1 MKQTIIMIICI
12 IILVVGGSVE
22 VKYLEKSSL
31 YITSDMEYIQNAV
44 QNKNFISA
52 SEQMD
57 KSYDTWTKTKNFWNI
72 FIIHEEIDDIEE
84 AMIELKEYIKYENE
98 EECIVAISIIKE
110 FLKHTVQRQE
120 LKIDN
125 VL

>member
-72 FIIHEEIDDIEE
+72 
-84 AMIELKEYIKYENE
+84 LKML
-98 EECIVAISIIKE
+98 CIYIIKMGG
-110 FLKHTVQRQE
+110 F
-120 LKIDN
+120 
-125 VL
+125 